1 MGTTSS
7 PGGFLTIVAGYFE
20 AHNKMK
26 FASPWAADFD
36 QPKKVTSSVGS
47 IYVHVR
53 G

>member
-26 FASPWAADFD
+26 FASPGLLTLTN
-36 QPKKVTSSVGS
+36 PKKLRHRLVAFT
-47 IYVHVR
+47 YM
-53 G
+53 